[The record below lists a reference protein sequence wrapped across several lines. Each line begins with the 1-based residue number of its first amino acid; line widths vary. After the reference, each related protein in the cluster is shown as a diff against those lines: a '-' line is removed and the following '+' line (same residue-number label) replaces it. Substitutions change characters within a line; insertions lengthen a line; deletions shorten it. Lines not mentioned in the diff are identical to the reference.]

1 MVVQEPVQATIW
13 HCLTYY
19 AYQDA
24 IFLAERLHAEV
35 GTEETLFLLATC
47 YFRSGKPNR
56 AYTLLTDKGCRTPHC
71 KYLLAR
77 CCLQLKKYAEGETI
91 LAGSVLTKQHTLEEI
106 SAEYGELSCFVLSL
120 LGKILSKCERQPKA
134 SECYKHSLKL
144 NPCLWSS
151 FEALCHLGHKPDA
164 DKIFQVSNMPN
175 LSTNQHNSCPI
186 IDTENLSI
194 SQQNLSSDVISMVID
209 TPPDSM
215 TSYTNISVSGIKP
228 LSEMVTPD
236 ICIDANQTP
245 DACTGSFSLPSA
257 PMTTKRTRPRVNRGL
272 LGGGQQQM
280 YSPLTPSFGFLPLEN
295 TPTFENNS
303 GNYITPSSLDLQ
315 STDIKA
321 PKKVISRKPH
331 IKPPVFSMSGNTKD
345 SSTMQTP
352 SPQTSGPQVLFQTHG
367 LRRSSRLFSNANT
380 NSVKEN
386 TTGKRII
393 RGKSMS
399 KNVKGKTKSK
409 PTKPSTMTQPSD
421 NDIQK
426 PENTPSDL
434 KSTPVNQQARLL
446 NFQKASAEGLMSL
459 LRDMGKAY
467 SSLCQFDCRKA
478 IAQFSNLM
486 PHHYNTGWVLSQVGK
501 ARFELAEYQQAVK
514 LFKEVRRIEPH
525 RTEGMALYSTAL
537 WHLQKEVALSSLAQE
552 LVEFDKACPETWC
565 TSGNCFSLQKEHD
578 IAIKFFQR
586 AIQVD
591 SDCAYAYILL
601 GHEYVSTEE
610 LDKAMCCFRSAIR
623 IDSRHYIAWYGTG
636 MIYYKQEKFSLA
648 EVHFKKALMI
658 NPQSPVL
665 MCHIGVVLHALQRP
679 AEALEMLKKAL
690 VLDPNNALCK
700 FRKASILFAME
711 RYKAALDELEELKQ
725 IIPKESL
732 VYFLMGKVYKKLGQ
746 THLAL
751 MNFSWATDLDPKG
764 ANNQIKEAIDKR
776 YLPDEDD
783 SVAAMYAIEHVTPG
797 VVSEEESN
805 QLVDDSISLD
815 SLAEGEHMQL
825 QANESDESL

>member
-35 GTEETLFLLATC
+35 ASEETLFLLATC

-56 AYTLLTDKGCRTPHC
+56 AYALLTDKGCRTPQC

-77 CCLQLKKYAEGETI
+77 CCLQLKKYSEGETI

-106 SAEYGELSCFVLSL
+106 ISEYGELSCFVLSL
-120 LGKILSKCERQPKA
+120 LGKILSKSERQPKA
-134 SECYKHSLKL
+134 SECYRQSLKL

-151 FEALCHLGHKPDA
+151 FEALCHLGNKPDA
-164 DKIFQVSNMPN
+164 DKIFQVSSMPN
-175 LSTNQHNSCPI
+175 LSSNHQNSCPI
-186 IDTENLSI
+186 IDTENLSV
-194 SQQNLSSDVISMVID
+194 SQQNLTSDVVSMVID
-209 TPPDSM
+209 TPQDSTPGY
-215 TSYTNISVSGIKP
+215 TSIPLSGIKP

-236 ICIDANQTP
+236 IPIDTHQTP
-245 DACTGSFSLPSA
+245 DASMGSFALPSA
-257 PMTTKRTRPRVNRGL
+257 PMTTKLSRTRPRVNRGL
-272 LGGGQQQM
+272 LGQQQQTN
-280 YSPLTPSFGFLPLEN
+280 SPLTPSFGFLPLD
-295 TPTFENNS
+295 TPTYENSS
-303 GNYITPSSLDLQ
+303 GNYITPSPLDLQ
-315 STDIKA
+315 SADLKA
-321 PKKVISRKPH
+321 PAKKVMSRKPH

-386 TTGKRII
+386 TTGKRMI

-409 PTKPSTMTQPSD
+409 PSKPSTLTQPSD
-421 NDIQK
+421 ISDIQK
-426 PENTPSDL
+426 PDNTPSDL
-434 KSTPVNQQARLL
+434 KSTPVNQHARLL

-459 LRDMGKAY
+459 LRDIGKAY

-478 IAQFSNLM
+478 ITQFTNLM

-501 ARFELAEYQQAVK
+501 ARFEVADYQQAVK

-525 RTEGMALYSTAL
+525 RTEGTALYSTAL

-552 LVEFDKACPETWC
+552 LTEFDKACPDTWC
-565 TSGNCFSLQKEHD
+565 ASGNCFSLQKEHD

-591 SDCAYAYILL
+591 PDCAYAYILL

-623 IDSRHYIAWYGTG
+623 IDPRHYIAWYGTG

-648 EVHFKKALMI
+648 EVHFKKALNI

-665 MCHIGVVLHALQRP
+665 MCHVGVVLHALQRP

-690 VLDPNNALCK
+690 HLDPNNALCK

-711 RYKAALDELEELKQ
+711 RYQAALDELEELKQ

-783 SVAAMYAIEHVTPG
+783 PVASMDLPEQSTPG
-797 VVSEEESN
+797 VSEEEGP
-805 QLVDDSISLD
+805 LADGSISLD
-815 SLAEGEHMQL
+815 SLAEDPERFL
-825 QANESDESL
+825 